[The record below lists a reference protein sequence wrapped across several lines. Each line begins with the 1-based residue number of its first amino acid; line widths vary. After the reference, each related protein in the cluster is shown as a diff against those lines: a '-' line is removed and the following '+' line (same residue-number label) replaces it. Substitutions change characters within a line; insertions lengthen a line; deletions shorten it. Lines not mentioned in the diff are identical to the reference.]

1 MNKKNI
7 FGVTALPFAIMASAL
22 GFIPMIGTQPVS
34 AAVNVI
40 QQDVAIKGTVIDSNG
55 EPIIG
60 ANVIIENTSTGTI
73 TDFNGEFTLNVKSGA
88 KLVISFIGYE
98 TKTITAKKGMRVVLE
113 DDSQMLQ
120 EVEVVAYGTQKK
132 VTLTGAIASVKSE
145 ELTRTSVGSVSN
157 VLGGSM
163 TGLTTVQY
171 SGEPGADAAEI
182 FIRGKATFN
191 DATPL
196 IQVDGVE
203 RSMNDIDPNEIESIS
218 ILKDASATAV
228 FGVRGANGVILITT
242 KRGKEGKA
250 KISFNT
256 SASILVPTKMV
267 EQASAYDYANFY
279 NMMCRNDNIT
289 EVFSP
294 EIIEK
299 FRTGS
304 DPIRFPSI
312 DWVDYLMKDATIQ
325 SQHNMNITGGTD
337 RIRYFISAGAYTQGG
352 LFKEFDLPYS
362 LGYQYKRFNYRS
374 NLDMDVTKT
383 TTLSFNIAGNI
394 DNSDK
399 PRTSQGTSGMIKNI
413 YYATPFKSAGFV
425 DNKLV
430 YTTTDYNDIRLP
442 FVGDVNPLSY
452 YGGGFTSSSN
462 NKLNIDLVLNQKLD
476 FFTKGLSFKIK
487 GSYNSSFNVN
497 KYGSGGTVM
506 SYNPILLEDGTV
518 GLRPVDGS
526 KDTDISY
533 SYGTGRARNWY
544 MEAGF
549 NYSRTFGDHTVGGL
563 VLYNQ
568 SKSYYPG
575 TYSDIPTGY
584 VGLVGRV
591 TYDYKSKY
599 MAEFN
604 IGYNGSENFAP
615 DKRFAP
621 FPAGSVGWVA
631 SEEKFF
637 EPLKPVVSFLK
648 LRASVGLVGNDKGG
662 GRFLYLADPY
672 NVNLGSLANRVTA
685 DRNNAWGYNFGVEN
699 GTVSMGAR
707 EYSKNNADVTWEK
720 ALKQNYGVDVNF
732 FDDRLKATAEYYF
745 ENRWDILLRDATA
758 PGMLGFTTPYAN
770 LGKVNSWGWELSL
783 KWNDKIN
790 DNFRYWIGA
799 NLSYNQ
805 NEIIEMKEEPQNYD
819 YLYQKGHRIG
829 ARSQYVF
836 WRYYDE
842 STPELYE
849 KTFNRP
855 FPEYTVALQPGD
867 AVYVDLNGDR
877 MIDSQDMSY
886 DYGYTD
892 DPEYMLGLNFG
903 FTWKNFEVSTQWTA
917 AWNVSRMISD
927 VFRQPFLS
935 SAGNKY
941 GGLLVYHL
949 ENTWTEENPSQDAA
963 YPRATWENSSNNYA
977 VSTLYEQDAK
987 YLRLK
992 TLQVAYNFK
1001 TPWMKKL
1008 GLNTCQLA
1016 FSGYNLLTFTPYIWG
1031 DPEARATNAPSY
1043 PLSKTY
1049 TLSLKLGF

>member
-7 FGVTALPFAIMASAL
+7 FGGTALPLAMMASSL
-22 GFIPMIGTQPVS
+22 GFAPMIGTQPVS

-73 TDFNGEFTLNVKSGA
+73 TDFNGEFTLNVKPGA

-279 NMMCRNDNIT
+279 NMMCRNDGIT

-294 EIIEK
+294 EVIEK

-325 SQHNMNITGGTD
+325 SQHNMNISGGTD

-383 TTLSFNIAGNI
+383 TTLSFNIAGNV

-425 DNKLV
+425 DDKLV

-442 FVGDVNPLSY
+442 FVGDVDPLSY

-462 NKLNIDLVLNQKLD
+462 NKLNIDLILNQKLD
-476 FFTKGLSFKIK
+476 FLTKGLSFKIK

-506 SYNPILLEDGTV
+506 SYNPVLLDDGTV

-533 SYGTGRARNWY
+533 SYGTGRARDWY

-563 VLYNQ
+563 LLYNQ

-591 TYDYKSKY
+591 TYDYKNKY

-621 FPAGSVGWVA
+621 FPAGSVGWVV
-631 SEEKFF
+631 SEENFF

-699 GTVSMGAR
+699 GTISLGAR

-720 ALKQNYGVDVNF
+720 SLKQNYGIDVNF

-745 ENRWDILLRDATA
+745 ENRWDILLRDGTA

-790 DNFRYWIGA
+790 DNFRYWVGV

-855 FPEYTVALQPGD
+855 FPEYTVTLQPGD
-867 AVYVDLNGDR
+867 AVFVDLNGDR
-877 MIDSQDMSY
+877 IIDSQDMSY

-935 SAGNKY
+935 SAGNQY

-949 ENTWTEENPSQDAA
+949 DNTWTEENPSQDAA
-963 YPRATWENSSNNYA
+963 YPRATWANSSNNYA

>member
-1 MNKKNI
+1 
-7 FGVTALPFAIMASAL
+7 
-22 GFIPMIGTQPVS
+22 
-34 AAVNVI
+34 
-40 QQDVAIKGTVIDSNG
+40 
-55 EPIIG
+55 
-60 ANVIIENTSTGTI
+60 
-73 TDFNGEFTLNVKSGA
+73 
-88 KLVISFIGYE
+88 
-98 TKTITAKKGMRVVLE
+98 
-113 DDSQMLQ
+113 
-120 EVEVVAYGTQKK
+120 
-132 VTLTGAIASVKSE
+132 
-145 ELTRTSVGSVSN
+145 
-157 VLGGSM
+157 
-163 TGLTTVQY
+163 
-171 SGEPGADAAEI
+171 
-182 FIRGKATFN
+182 
-191 DATPL
+191 
-196 IQVDGVE
+196 
-203 RSMNDIDPNEIESIS
+203 
-218 ILKDASATAV
+218 
-228 FGVRGANGVILITT
+228 
-242 KRGKEGKA
+242 
-250 KISFNT
+250 
-256 SASILVPTKMV
+256 
-267 EQASAYDYANFY
+267 
-279 NMMCRNDNIT
+279 
-289 EVFSP
+289 
-294 EIIEK
+294 
-299 FRTGS
+299 
-304 DPIRFPSI
+304 
-312 DWVDYLMKDATIQ
+312 
-325 SQHNMNITGGTD
+325 
-337 RIRYFISAGAYTQGG
+337 
-352 LFKEFDLPYS
+352 
-362 LGYQYKRFNYRS
+362 
-374 NLDMDVTKT
+374 
-383 TTLSFNIAGNI
+383 
-394 DNSDK
+394 
-399 PRTSQGTSGMIKNI
+399 
-413 YYATPFKSAGFV
+413 
-425 DNKLV
+425 
-430 YTTTDYNDIRLP
+430 
-442 FVGDVNPLSY
+442 
-452 YGGGFTSSSN
+452 
-462 NKLNIDLVLNQKLD
+462 
-476 FFTKGLSFKIK
+476 
-487 GSYNSSFNVN
+487 
-497 KYGSGGTVM
+497 
-506 SYNPILLEDGTV
+506 
-518 GLRPVDGS
+518 
-526 KDTDISY
+526 
-533 SYGTGRARNWY
+533 
-544 MEAGF
+544 
-549 NYSRTFGDHTVGGL
+549 
-563 VLYNQ
+563 
-568 SKSYYPG
+568 
-575 TYSDIPTGY
+575 
-584 VGLVGRV
+584 
-591 TYDYKSKY
+591 
-599 MAEFN
+599 
-604 IGYNGSENFAP
+604 
-615 DKRFAP
+615 
-621 FPAGSVGWVA
+621 
-631 SEEKFF
+631 
-637 EPLKPVVSFLK
+637 
-648 LRASVGLVGNDKGG
+648 
-662 GRFLYLADPY
+662 
-672 NVNLGSLANRVTA
+672 
-685 DRNNAWGYNFGVEN
+685 
-699 GTVSMGAR
+699 MGAR

>member
-7 FGVTALPFAIMASAL
+7 FSGTALPFAIMASAL
-22 GFIPMIGTQPVS
+22 GFVPMIGIQPVS

-60 ANVIIENTSTGTI
+60 ANVIIENTSIGTI
-73 TDFNGEFTLNVKSGA
+73 TDFNGEFTLNVKPGA

-98 TKTITAKKGMRVVLE
+98 TKTITARKGMRVVLE

-279 NMMCRNDNIT
+279 NMMCRNDGIT

-294 EIIEK
+294 EVIDK

-304 DPIRFPSI
+304 DPVRFPSI

-325 SQHNMNITGGTD
+325 SQHNMNISGGTD
-337 RIRYFISAGAYTQGG
+337 KIRYFISAGAYTQGG

-425 DNKLV
+425 DDKLV

-476 FFTKGLSFKIK
+476 FLTKGLSFKIK

-506 SYNPILLEDGTV
+506 SYNPVLLDDGTV

-533 SYGTGRARNWY
+533 SYGTGRSRDWY

-549 NYSRTFGDHTVGGL
+549 NYNRTFGDHTVGGL
-563 VLYNQ
+563 LLYNQ

-591 TYDYKSKY
+591 TYDYKNKY

-621 FPAGSVGWVA
+621 FPAGSVGWVV
-631 SEEKFF
+631 SEENFF

-685 DRNNAWGYNFGVEN
+685 DRNSAWGYNFGVEN
-699 GTVSMGAR
+699 GTISLGAR

-720 ALKQNYGVDVNF
+720 SLKQNYGVDVNF

-855 FPEYTVALQPGD
+855 FPEYTVTLQPGD
-867 AVYVDLNGDR
+867 AVFVDLNGDR
-877 MIDSQDMSY
+877 VIDTQDMSY

-892 DPEYMLGLNFG
+892 DPEYMLGVNFG
-903 FTWKNFEVSTQWTA
+903 FSWKNFEVSTQWTA

-963 YPRATWENSSNNYA
+963 YPRATWENSTNNYA